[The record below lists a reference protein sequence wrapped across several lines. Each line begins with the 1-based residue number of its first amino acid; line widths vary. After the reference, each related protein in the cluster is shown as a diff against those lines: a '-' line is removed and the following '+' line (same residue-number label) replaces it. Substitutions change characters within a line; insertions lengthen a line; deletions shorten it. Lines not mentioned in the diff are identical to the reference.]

1 MANKNL
7 LKLRFLFYLLLAVCL
22 FLIALKPAGRFL
34 QIEDDLKELKGK
46 ASNKTIEY
54 RSERGFGNDRLDIYS
69 FTISPETVPNQFFS
83 ILESQDSFFKIQS
96 DKDVKDR
103 VLNLID
109 ILPKNDPLR
118 NKLENLCNEKP
129 RFRYQSTF
137 GTEKIYIINEGQEK
151 GYCLISEI

>member
-22 FLIALKPAGRFL
+22 FLIVLKPVGRFL
-34 QIEDDLKELKGK
+34 QIEDDLKELNGK
-46 ASNKTIEY
+46 ISNKTIEY
-54 RSERGFGNDRLDIYS
+54 RSERGLGNDRLDIYS
-69 FTISPETVPNQFFS
+69 FTLSPETVPNQFFS
-83 ILESQDSFFKIQS
+83 IIESQDSFFTIQS

-109 ILPKNDPLR
+109 MLPKNDSLR
-118 NKLENLCNEKP
+118 NKLENLCNEEP

-137 GTEKIYIINEGQEK
+137 GTEKIYIINKEQEK
-151 GYCLISEI
+151 GYCLISEK

>member
-7 LKLRFLFYLLLAVCL
+7 LKLRFLFYFLLAVCL
-22 FLIALKPAGRFL
+22 FLIALKPTGRFL
-34 QIEDDLKELKGK
+34 QIEDDLKELK

-69 FTISPETVPNQFFS
+69 FTLPPEAVQTQFFS
-83 ILESQDSFFKIQS
+83 ILESQDSFFKIKS
-96 DKDVKDR
+96 DEDVKDR

>member
-1 MANKNL
+1 MVNKNL

-22 FLIALKPAGRFL
+22 FLIAAGHFL

-46 ASNKTIEY
+46 ISNKTIEY

-69 FTISPETVPNQFFS
+69 FTLPPEAVQTQFFS
-83 ILESQDSFFKIQS
+83 ILESQDSFFKIKS
-96 DKDVKDR
+96 DEDVKDR

-137 GTEKIYIINEGQEK
+137 GTEKIYIINKEQEK
-151 GYCLISEI
+151 GYCLIIEI

>member
-1 MANKNL
+1 MVNKNI

-22 FLIALKPAGRFL
+22 FLIVLKPAGHFL

-69 FTISPETVPNQFFS
+69 FTLSPEAVQTQFFS
-83 ILESQDSFFKIQS
+83 ILESQDSFFKIKS
-96 DKDVKDR
+96 DEDVKDR

-109 ILPKNDPLR
+109 ILPKDDPLR

-137 GTEKIYIINEGQEK
+137 GTEKIYIINKEQEK

>member
-1 MANKNL
+1 MII
-7 LKLRFLFYLLLAVCL
+7 FHIIV
-22 FLIALKPAGRFL
+22 LKPTGRFL

-69 FTISPETVPNQFFS
+69 FTLPPEAVPNQFFS
-83 ILESQDSFFKIQS
+83 ILESQDSFFKIKS
-96 DKDVKDR
+96 DEDVKNR

-109 ILPKNDPLR
+109 ILPKDDPLR
-118 NKLENLCNEKP
+118 NKLENLCNEEP

>member
-1 MANKNL
+1 MVNKNL

-22 FLIALKPAGRFL
+22 FLIVLKPAGHFL

-54 RSERGFGNDRLDIYS
+54 LSERGFGNDRLDIYS
-69 FTISPETVPNQFFS
+69 FTLSPEAVQTQFFS
-83 ILESQDSFFKIQS
+83 ILESQDSFFKIKS
-96 DKDVKDR
+96 DEDVKDR

-109 ILPKNDPLR
+109 ILPKDDPLR

-137 GTEKIYIINEGQEK
+137 GTEKIYIINKGQEK

>member
-1 MANKNL
+1 MVNKNL

-22 FLIALKPAGRFL
+22 FLIAAGHFL

-46 ASNKTIEY
+46 ASNRTIEY

-69 FTISPETVPNQFFS
+69 FTLSPEAVQTQFFS
-83 ILESQDSFFKIQS
+83 ILESQDSFFKIKS
-96 DKDVKDR
+96 DEDVKDR

-137 GTEKIYIINEGQEK
+137 GTEKIYIINKEQEK
-151 GYCLISEI
+151 GYCLIIEI

>member
-7 LKLRFLFYLLLAVCL
+7 LKLRFLFYLLLAVCF

-46 ASNKTIEY
+46 ASNRTIEY

-69 FTISPETVPNQFFS
+69 S
-83 ILESQDSFFKIQS
+83 IIESQDSFFTIQS

>member
-1 MANKNL
+1 M
-7 LKLRFLFYLLLAVCL
+7 
-22 FLIALKPAGRFL
+22 
-34 QIEDDLKELKGK
+34 Q
-46 ASNKTIEY
+46 T
-54 RSERGFGNDRLDIYS
+54 
-69 FTISPETVPNQFFS
+69 QFFS
-83 ILESQDSFFKIQS
+83 ILESQDSFFTIQS
-96 DKDVKDR
+96 DEDVKDR

>member
-1 MANKNL
+1 MVNKNL
-7 LKLRFLFYLLLAVCL
+7 LKLRFLFYLLFAVCL
-22 FLIALKPAGRFL
+22 FLIVLKPAGHFL

-46 ASNKTIEY
+46 ASNRTIEY

-69 FTISPETVPNQFFS
+69 FTLSPETVPNQFFS
-83 ILESQDSFFKIQS
+83 IIESQDSFFTIQS

-109 ILPKNDPLR
+109 MLPKDDPLR
-118 NKLENLCNEKP
+118 NKLENLCNEEP

-137 GTEKIYIINEGQEK
+137 GNEKIYIINKGQEK

>member
-1 MANKNL
+1 MVNKNL

-22 FLIALKPAGRFL
+22 FLIVLKPAGHFL

-46 ASNKTIEY
+46 ASNRTIEY

-69 FTISPETVPNQFFS
+69 FTLPPEAVPNQFFS
-83 ILESQDSFFKIQS
+83 ILESQDSFFKIKS
-96 DKDVKDR
+96 DEDVKDR

-129 RFRYQSTF
+129 RFRYQSTL
-137 GTEKIYIINEGQEK
+137 GTEKIYIINKEQEK

>member
-1 MANKNL
+1 MVNKNL

-22 FLIALKPAGRFL
+22 FLIAAGHFL

-46 ASNKTIEY
+46 ASNRTIEY

-69 FTISPETVPNQFFS
+69 FTLSPEAVQTQFFS

-96 DKDVKDR
+96 DEDVKDR

-137 GTEKIYIINEGQEK
+137 GTEKIYIINKEQEK
-151 GYCLISEI
+151 GYCLIIEI

>member
-1 MANKNL
+1 MVNKNL

-22 FLIALKPAGRFL
+22 FLIVLKPAGRFL

-54 RSERGFGNDRLDIYS
+54 RSERGLGNDRLDIYS
-69 FTISPETVPNQFFS
+69 FTLSPETVPNQFFS
-83 ILESQDSFFKIQS
+83 IIESQDSFFTIQS

-109 ILPKNDPLR
+109 TLPKDDYLR
-118 NKLENLCNEKP
+118 NKLENLCNEEP

-137 GTEKIYIINEGQEK
+137 GTEKIYIINKEQEK

>member
-1 MANKNL
+1 MFNKNL

-22 FLIALKPAGRFL
+22 FLIALKPVGRFL
-34 QIEDDLKELKGK
+34 QIEDVKELKWK
-46 ASNKTIEY
+46 ISNKTIEY

-69 FTISPETVPNQFFS
+69 FTLSPESVPNQFFS
-83 ILESQDSFFKIQS
+83 IIESQDSFFTIQS

-109 ILPKNDPLR
+109 MLPKDNHLR

>member
-1 MANKNL
+1 MVNKNL

-22 FLIALKPAGRFL
+22 FLIAAGHFL

-46 ASNKTIEY
+46 ASNRTIEY

-69 FTISPETVPNQFFS
+69 FTLPPEAVQTQFFS
-83 ILESQDSFFKIQS
+83 ILESQDSFFKIKS
-96 DKDVKDR
+96 DEDVKDR

-137 GTEKIYIINEGQEK
+137 GTEKIYIINKEQEK
-151 GYCLISEI
+151 GYCLIIEI

>member
-1 MANKNL
+1 MVNKNL

-22 FLIALKPAGRFL
+22 FLIAAGHFL

-69 FTISPETVPNQFFS
+69 FTLSPEAVQTQFFS
-83 ILESQDSFFKIQS
+83 ILESQDSFFKIKS
-96 DKDVKDR
+96 DEDVKDR

-137 GTEKIYIINEGQEK
+137 GTEKIYIINKEQEK
-151 GYCLISEI
+151 GYCLIIEI

>member
-1 MANKNL
+1 M
-7 LKLRFLFYLLLAVCL
+7 
-22 FLIALKPAGRFL
+22 
-34 QIEDDLKELKGK
+34 Q
-46 ASNKTIEY
+46 T
-54 RSERGFGNDRLDIYS
+54 
-69 FTISPETVPNQFFS
+69 QFFS
-83 ILESQDSFFKIQS
+83 ILESQDSFFKIKS
-96 DKDVKDR
+96 DEDVKDR